1 MKNMIYYSV
10 SIPKDTALAIS
21 KELESQ
27 GIKDYSLNYISLFKI
42 KGEENMDKFNE
53 MENQLKKLFKK
64 KNMKLEYKFKRFILD
79 QGKIFIEYEISQS
92 ARLFISYLIYL
103 LAYLNKKYIGLYDN
117 GAVIELIGQT
127 TKKNIKTV
135 SSSKF
140 NIS

>member
-1 MKNMIYYSV
+1 MIYYSV